1 MHTVRPAAS
10 VRPSRASRRWWQDAA
25 SRDRVL
31 LVTFATLALTGILYP
46 AFTNYLF
53 AGDRR
58 VLVVTMAQDAGQEA
72 RQTLKDT
79 CGSLPGISLVAD
91 QGNPDPRIQ
100 GRFPVRFDI
109 AGTTPGQQTALEK
122 CISDNSAL
130 GVRGFLVEGDAH

>member
-1 MHTVRPAAS
+1 M
-10 VRPSRASRRWWQDAA
+10 
-25 SRDRVL
+25 
-31 LVTFATLALTGILYP
+31 TFATLALAAILYP

-58 VLVVTMAQDAGQEA
+58 VLVVTTAQDAGQEA

-79 CGSLPGISLVAD
+79 CGSLSGISLVAN

-109 AGTTPGQQTALEK
+109 GGTTFSQQTALEK
-122 CISDNSAL
+122 CISDNSAR
-130 GVRGFLVEGDAH
+130 GVRGFRVEGDAH